1 MARSR
6 TLVVGRDYGDDVPYK
21 EGEVASGATIYPG
34 MFLEVTGENS
44 DGEPLLQPKSTDDD
58 GDAAVRVALT
68 PESPPKTTSADSD
81 VPREH
86 EYNAGENVQYQ
97 VLRPGDE
104 VQNGLLAD
112 GTSTPATSDADV
124 SIGDKLVCFS
134 DGSVRAGGT
143 GGNAIAEATEA
154 VDNSGGSGTEGG
166 ISAARISFE
175 VIR

>member
-6 TLVVGRDYGDDVPYK
+6 TLVTGRDYGDDVPYK

-34 MFLEVTGENS
+34 MLLEVTGENS

-68 PESPPKTTSADSD
+68 PESPPKTASADSD

-86 EYNAGENVQYQ
+86 EYDAGESVQYQ
-97 VLRPGDE
+97 VFRPGDE
-104 VQNGLLAD
+104 IQNGLLAD
-112 GTSTPATSDADV
+112 GTALTTASNATVA
-124 SIGDKLVCFS
+124 IGDKLVTYS
-134 DGSVRAGGT
+134 DGSVRTGGT
-143 GGNAIAEATEA
+143 AGNAIAEATEA
-154 VDNSGGSGTEGG
+154 VDNSGGGGTEGG
-166 ISAARISFE
+166 ISAKRVAFE